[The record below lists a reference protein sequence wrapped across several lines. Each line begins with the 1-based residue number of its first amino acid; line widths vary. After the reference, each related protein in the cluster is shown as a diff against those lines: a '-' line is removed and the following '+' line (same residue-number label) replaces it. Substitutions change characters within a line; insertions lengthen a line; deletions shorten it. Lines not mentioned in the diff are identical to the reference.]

1 MAPGRDEAAGHAR
14 DRDLDRDTNA
24 DGNARD
30 DLTALNERYPY
41 VAPTPRPASSS
52 PSITGLASTRERS
65 LAGEHGSRRGHDI
78 RELQTIPSTAP
89 MADSKQLGAAVS
101 EDIAG
106 GTEKGA
112 AEDVK
117 PVASHG
123 TKTSHLQF
131 WRRGGNQRPLKR
143 VSRKERAMEQLALL
157 YQRFI
162 IEGPLRRKPLPP
174 TAYGRHVPLCPSDVG
189 SGGLID
195 ERSGKPY
202 IINFIRSS
210 RYTVWDFI
218 PKQLVFQFSK
228 IGNLYF
234 LIMAILQMVPGLSTV
249 GRWTTA
255 VPLGIFVA
263 FSMGKEGYDDYRRY
277 KLDKVENRSKASV
290 LACGVRSRDDSRRAS
305 KSQMGPDDIEETA
318 LRDLEGG
325 GRPSMGADGWV
336 TVQWQDVR
344 VGDVLRLRRDQ
355 AAPADMVLLHA
366 TGPNGVAYIETM
378 ALDGETNLKSKHTCP
393 LLVER
398 CSTLD
403 GITSTQATIVS
414 EDPNLDL
421 YSYDG
426 KVTVDG
432 ETLPLSLNNVIFRGS
447 TLRNTSEAIGL
458 VVNSGE
464 ECKIRMNANKHVR
477 AKKPAMQSIINK
489 MVLFQILVVLG
500 LAGGLTGGYYIW
512 EPSVRA
518 SSFFP
523 TSPVYNGYI
532 SFKEIFVG
540 FIIMFNTL
548 IPLSLY
554 ISMEIIKIGQ
564 FILVRDVDMYDPETD
579 TPMVANTTT
588 ILENLGQVSYV
599 FSDKTGT
606 MTQNLMRFR
615 KLSVAG
621 VACLH
626 DMDVQRD
633 EAAKHG
639 KGKGKDTPSSP
650 AHMKAVREDDDE
662 DDDDMSFKAK
672 PYPDRQG
679 SLSPMPLWKSSVRPE
694 EEPEMK
700 TEELLDYIQRKPN
713 TTFSRKA
720 KRFLLCIALCHT
732 CLPEIKDDGELAFQ
746 AASPDE
752 LALVEAARDLGFLLA
767 DRPAQSIKLQ
777 MRDVDGSL
785 HVETYQVLDVIEF
798 SSKRKRMSIVIRMPD
813 GRISVFCKGADNV
826 IMSRLKLSHL
836 AEQKAKDISR
846 RASVRETFQQ
856 DKALRRMSEQGGS
869 AKGTPRT
876 SFAMRRA
883 DSRDVREGL
892 RPSLGRRSTDLAR
905 LAQSDGVASWLNRCR
920 TEELPSPRASTD
932 LRARSFDHGG
942 SWVDE
947 SLAGNEAAVC
957 ERCFQHV
964 DDFASEGL
972 RTLLYAYRYVDED
985 WYASWKELY
994 RKAET
999 SLVDR
1004 QRLIEESGD
1013 QIEQKFEL
1021 AGATAIEDKLQEGV
1035 PETIDKL
1042 RRANIKIWMITGDKR
1057 ETAINIGHSAR
1068 LCKPFSELYVLD
1080 VTEGNLQE
1088 SMTAILNDV
1097 GRGMVP
1103 HSVLVVDGQTL
1114 TAVDAD
1120 NELLLLFN
1128 DLVVRVDSVIC
1139 CRASPSQK
1147 ADLIKSIRRNVP
1159 DSMTLAIGDGANDI
1173 GMIQASHVGIGISGR
1188 EGLQASRIA
1197 DYSIAQFRFLQK
1209 LLFVHGRWNYL
1220 RTGKYVLAT
1229 FWKEIVFFFLQAH
1242 FQQYTGYTGT
1252 SLFES
1257 WSLTVFNSAFTS
1269 LPVILLGIFDR
1280 DLAPETLL
1288 AVPELYTCGQ
1298 RNQGFNFAQ
1307 YFGWMIMGTAESL
1320 VIFFTMYGVYAQ
1332 SLFTNDTSLFATGMI
1347 CFTVAVIF
1355 INIKLLML
1363 EVHSKTAI
1371 IFGGL
1376 IISVG
1381 GWFLWNIILSAGYKR
1396 QVGPY
1401 IVRDSFLRNFGRE
1414 LQWWVTMLLGLTV
1427 LVALELVAQGVRRVY
1442 WPTDQDLMQRI
1453 ERDKGVRRVMRMCA
1467 VGDGGNEESDATDEE
1482 YDGHGDIEMREGMGR
1497 KGRGQH
1503 DGVEEVRAKSVSPKP
1518 GQPRG
1523 SYEQQQAA
1531 PRRQVRVSVDE
1542 YRPPK
1547 AGAVRLPALKS
1558 FEERLMQETH
1568 DSALAGHPGRDM
1580 LKSLLA
1586 RRFYWPG
1593 LDADARQF
1601 VRNCEV
1607 CGRSNVWRERRR
1619 GLLKPL
1625 PVPERVWSE
1634 LSIDFVTDQPPTKS
1648 DGSTN
1653 MMVLT
1658 DRLSKSVVLESLK
1671 DITAKT
1677 TARALMRNQDVE
1689 EAVLCE
1695 LLRVKQRLSTAW
1707 HPETDGATERAN
1719 QEVERYIRIFATYA
1733 QDDWDELLP
1742 AAAMALN
1749 NRTATS
1755 TGLSPFFF
1763 THGYHLEPV
1772 QVKETLR
1779 PDGKS
1784 PVAKAE
1790 GIVKRFQEA
1799 TEWAQAAMAS
1809 AQERQEGNAN
1819 ARKQPSDR
1827 YKPGDKVW
1835 LRLRNIRTNRPSK
1848 KLDWLAGKYT
1858 VLETVGSHACRLDT
1872 PPGVHNVFHVSLLH
1886 LVADDPLPSQT
1897 SDNYRP
1903 PAILTDDGELWEVEE
1918 ICGHKK
1924 VGREW
1929 KVLAGQVG
1937 WLDRAN
1943 VGAGAISRGHD
1954 GAGPV

>member
-1 MAPGRDEAAGHAR
+1 MLRHAR
-14 DRDLDRDTNA
+14 RRRPPPPPRTTWRPA
-24 DGNARD
+24 VTVA
-30 DLTALNERYPY
+30 TATP
-41 VAPTPRPASSS
+41 APTAMPPRRRRHHGPERAISLRPADA
-52 PSITGLASTRERS
+52 PPTGQLVALRHRTRLGPQE
-65 LAGEHGSRRGHDI
+65 
-78 RELQTIPSTAP
+78 TIPSTVP
-89 MADSKQLGAAVS
+89 MADPKQQGAAVVS
-101 EDIAG
+101 EDAAA
-106 GTEKGA
+106 GTEKSAGG
-112 AEDVK
+112 DVK

-123 TKTSHLQF
+123 TAASRLCF
-131 WRRGGNQRPLKR
+131 WRPGANKRRLKR
-143 VSRKERAMEQLALL
+143 VTRKERAMQQLALL

-162 IEGPLRRKPLPP
+162 VEGLLRRKPLPP
-174 TAYGRHVPLCPSDVG
+174 TADGRHIPLYPSRDVG
-189 SGGLID
+189 PGGLID
-195 ERSGKPY
+195 ERSGKVLYQQLYPVKQIHCLRLY
-202 IINFIRSS
+202 PQAARLPVQQDWQLLLSHHGYSADDPGAEHS
-210 RYTVWDFI
+210 RTLDHRC
-218 PKQLVFQFSK
+218 
-228 IGNLYF
+228 
-234 LIMAILQMVPGLSTV
+234 A
-249 GRWTTA
+249 
-255 VPLGIFVA
+255 LGIFVA

-277 KLDKVENRSKASV
+277 QLDKVENRSKVSV
-290 LACGVRSRDDSRRAS
+290 LEAGVRSRDDSKRAG
-305 KSQMGPDDIEETA
+305 KSQKGPDDIEETA

-325 GRPSMGADGWV
+325 GRPSMGTANWV
-336 TVQWQDVR
+336 TVQWQNVR

-378 ALDGETNLKSKHTCP
+378 ALDGETNLKSKQTCP

-398 CSTLD
+398 CATLE
-403 GITSTQATIVS
+403 GITSAQATIVS

-421 YSYDG
+421 YNYEG
-426 KVTVDG
+426 RVVVDG

-464 ECKIRMNANKHVR
+464 ECKIRMNANKNVR
-477 AKKPAMQSIINK
+477 AKKPAMQTIINK
-489 MVLFQILVVLG
+489 MVLFQILVVLA

-512 EPSVRA
+512 EPSVHA
-518 SSFFP
+518 SSFIP
-523 TSPVYNGYI
+523 SSPVYNGHV
-532 SFKEIFVG
+532 SFKEILVG
-540 FIIMFNTL
+540 FILMFNTL
-548 IPLSLY
+548 IPVSLY

-564 FILVRDVDMYDPETD
+564 FLLMRDVDMYDPITD

-633 EAAKHG
+633 EAARHG
-639 KGKGKDTPSSP
+639 KGKGKDMPASSAP
-650 AHMKAVREDDDE
+650 MKALREDDDE
-662 DDDDMSFKAK
+662 DDDDMSIKAK
-672 PYPDRQG
+672 PYPVRQG
-679 SLSPMPLWKSSVRPE
+679 SLSSMPLWKSSVRPDE
-694 EEPEMK
+694 APEMK
-700 TEELLDYIQRKPN
+700 TEELLDYIQRRPN

-720 KRFLLCIALCHT
+720 KQFLLCIALCHT

-752 LALVEAARDLGFLLA
+752 LALVEAARDLGFLLI

-785 HVETYQVLDVIEF
+785 HVETYQVLDVVEF

-813 GRISVFCKGADNV
+813 GRICVFCKGADNV

-846 RASVRETFQQ
+846 RASLRKTFEQ

-883 DSRDVREGL
+883 DSSD
-892 RPSLGRRSTDLAR
+892 T
-905 LAQSDGVASWLNRCR
+905 DGVASWLNRRR

-932 LRARSFDHGG
+932 LRTRSFDHG

-947 SLAGNEAAVC
+947 SLAGNEAAVF

-985 WYASWKELY
+985 SYASWKELY
-994 RKAET
+994 HEAQT

-1004 QRLIEESGD
+1004 QRLIEEAGEV
-1013 QIEQKFEL
+1013 IEQKFDL

-1068 LCKPFSELYVLD
+1068 LCKPFSELYILD
-1080 VTEGNLQE
+1080 VTEGDLQE

-1097 GRGMVP
+1097 CRGMVP

-1114 TAVDAD
+1114 AAVDAD
-1120 NELLLLFN
+1120 NESLLLFN

-1147 ADLIKSIRRNVP
+1147 ADLIKSIRRHVP

-1229 FWKEIVFFFLQAH
+1229 FWKEIVFFFVQAH
-1242 FQQYTGYTGT
+1242 FQRYTGYTGT

-1288 AVPELYTCGQ
+1288 AVPELYTFGQ

-1307 YFGWMIMGTAESL
+1307 YFGWMIMATAESL
-1320 VIFFTMYGVYAQ
+1320 IIFFTMYGVYAQ
-1332 SLFTNDTSLFATGMI
+1332 SLFTNDTGLFAMGMI

-1355 INIKLLML
+1355 INIKLLVL

-1376 IISVG
+1376 FISIG

-1427 LVALELVAQGVRRVY
+1427 LVALELVVQGVRRVY

-1453 ERDKGVRRVMRMCA
+1453 ERDKGVRRVMKMYA
-1467 VGDGGNEESDATDEE
+1467 GDGADDDHDDESDASDEE
-1482 YDGHGDIEMREGMGR
+1482 YGAHGDIEMREGMGR
-1497 KGRGQH
+1497 KGRGLH
-1503 DGVEEVRAKSVSPKP
+1503 DGVDEARAKSVSPNP
-1518 GQPRG
+1518 GQQRRE
-1523 SYEQQQAA
+1523 SYDQQQHAAA
-1531 PRRQVRVSVDE
+1531 PRRHVRVSVDE

-1547 AGAVRLPALKS
+1547 WSPPA
-1558 FEERLMQETH
+1558 EERENPF
-1568 DSALAGHPGRDM
+1568 DSTPGR
-1580 LKSLLA
+1580 
-1586 RRFYWPG
+1586 
-1593 LDADARQF
+1593 
-1601 VRNCEV
+1601 
-1607 CGRSNVWRERRR
+1607 
-1619 GLLKPL
+1619 
-1625 PVPERVWSE
+1625 
-1634 LSIDFVTDQPPTKS
+1634 
-1648 DGSTN
+1648 
-1653 MMVLT
+1653 
-1658 DRLSKSVVLESLK
+1658 
-1671 DITAKT
+1671 
-1677 TARALMRNQDVE
+1677 AL
-1689 EAVLCE
+1689 
-1695 LLRVKQRLSTAW
+1695 
-1707 HPETDGATERAN
+1707 
-1719 QEVERYIRIFATYA
+1719 
-1733 QDDWDELLP
+1733 
-1742 AAAMALN
+1742 
-1749 NRTATS
+1749 
-1755 TGLSPFFF
+1755 
-1763 THGYHLEPV
+1763 
-1772 QVKETLR
+1772 
-1779 PDGKS
+1779 
-1784 PVAKAE
+1784 
-1790 GIVKRFQEA
+1790 
-1799 TEWAQAAMAS
+1799 
-1809 AQERQEGNAN
+1809 
-1819 ARKQPSDR
+1819 
-1827 YKPGDKVW
+1827 
-1835 LRLRNIRTNRPSK
+1835 
-1848 KLDWLAGKYT
+1848 
-1858 VLETVGSHACRLDT
+1858 
-1872 PPGVHNVFHVSLLH
+1872 
-1886 LVADDPLPSQT
+1886 
-1897 SDNYRP
+1897 
-1903 PAILTDDGELWEVEE
+1903 
-1918 ICGHKK
+1918 
-1924 VGREW
+1924 
-1929 KVLAGQVG
+1929 
-1937 WLDRAN
+1937 
-1943 VGAGAISRGHD
+1943 
-1954 GAGPV
+1954 

>member
-1 MAPGRDEAAGHAR
+1 MAPGRDGR
-14 DRDLDRDTNA
+14 DRDTSADRNDP
-24 DGNARD
+24 D
-30 DLTALNERYPY
+30 DDDITTLNERYPY
-41 VAPTPRPASSS
+41 VRPTPPRRASSS
-52 PSITGLASTRERS
+52 PSVTALASARRRS
-65 LAGEHGSRRGHDI
+65 LAGDHGGSRRGHDGH
-78 RELQTIPSTAP
+78 ELQTIPSTVP
-89 MADSKQLGAAVS
+89 MADPKQQAPAVVS
-101 EDIAG
+101 EDAAA
-106 GTEKGA
+106 GTEKSAGG
-112 AEDVK
+112 EVK
-117 PVASHG
+117 PVVSHG
-123 TKTSHLQF
+123 TAASRLFF
-131 WRRGGNQRPLKR
+131 WRRGGNKRRLKR
-143 VSRKERAMEQLALL
+143 VTRKERAMQQLALL

-162 IEGPLRRKPLPP
+162 VEGLLRRKPLPP
-174 TAYGRHVPLCPSDVG
+174 TADGRHIPLCPSRDVG
-189 SGGLID
+189 PGGLID

-202 IINFIRSS
+202 ISNFIRSS
-210 RYTVWDFI
+210 RYTVYDFI

-228 IGNLYF
+228 IGNFYF
-234 LIMAILQMVPGLSTV
+234 LIMAILQMIPGLSTV

-277 KLDKVENRSKASV
+277 QLDKVENRSKVSV
-290 LACGVRSRDDSRRAS
+290 LEAGVRSRDDSKRAA
-305 KSQMGPDDIEETA
+305 KSQKGPDDIEETA

-325 GRPSMGADGWV
+325 GRPSMGTANWI
-336 TVQWQDVR
+336 TVQWQNVR

-378 ALDGETNLKSKHTCP
+378 ALDGETNLKSKQTCP

-398 CSTLD
+398 CATLE
-403 GITSTQATIVS
+403 GITSAQATIVS

-421 YSYDG
+421 YNYEG
-426 KVTVDG
+426 RVVVDG

-464 ECKIRMNANKHVR
+464 ECKIRMNANKNVR
-477 AKKPAMQSIINK
+477 AKKPAMQTIINK
-489 MVLFQILVVLG
+489 MVLFQILVVLA

-512 EPSVRA
+512 EPSVHA
-518 SSFFP
+518 SSFIP
-523 TSPVYNGYI
+523 SSPVYNGHV
-532 SFKEIFVG
+532 SFKEILVG
-540 FIIMFNTL
+540 FILMFNTL
-548 IPLSLY
+548 IPVSLY

-564 FILVRDVDMYDPETD
+564 FLLMRDVDMYDPVTD

-633 EAAKHG
+633 EAARHG
-639 KGKGKDTPSSP
+639 KGKGKDMPASSAP
-650 AHMKAVREDDDE
+650 MKALREDDDE
-662 DDDDMSFKAK
+662 DDDEMSIKAK
-672 PYPDRQG
+672 PYPVRQG
-679 SLSPMPLWKSSVRPE
+679 SLSSMPLWKSSVRPDE
-694 EEPEMK
+694 APEMK
-700 TEELLDYIQRKPN
+700 TEELLDYIQRRPN

-720 KRFLLCIALCHT
+720 KQFLLCIALCHT

-752 LALVEAARDLGFLLA
+752 LALVEAARDLGFLLI

-785 HVETYQVLDVIEF
+785 HVETYQVLDVVEF

-813 GRISVFCKGADNV
+813 RRICVFCKGADNV

-846 RASVRETFQQ
+846 RASLRKTFEQ

-883 DSRDVREGL
+883 DSSDVREGGL
-892 RPSLGRRSTDLAR
+892 RLSLGRRSTDLAR
-905 LAQSDGVASWLNRCR
+905 LAQTDGVASWLNRRR

-932 LRARSFDHGG
+932 LRTRSFDHG

-947 SLAGNEAAVC
+947 SLAGNEAAVF

-985 WYASWKELY
+985 SYASWKELY
-994 RKAET
+994 HEAQT

-1004 QRLIEESGD
+1004 QRLIEEAGEV
-1013 QIEQKFEL
+1013 IEQKFDL

-1068 LCKPFSELYVLD
+1068 LCKPFSELYILD
-1080 VTEGNLQE
+1080 VTEGDLQE

-1097 GRGMVP
+1097 CRGMVP

-1114 TAVDAD
+1114 AAVDAD
-1120 NELLLLFN
+1120 NESLLLFN

-1147 ADLIKSIRRNVP
+1147 ADLIKSIRRHVP

-1229 FWKEIVFFFLQAH
+1229 FWKEIVFFFVQAH
-1242 FQQYTGYTGT
+1242 FQRYTGYTGT

-1288 AVPELYTCGQ
+1288 AVPELYTFGQ

-1307 YFGWMIMGTAESL
+1307 YFGWMIMATAESL
-1320 VIFFTMYGVYAQ
+1320 IIFFTMYGVYAQ
-1332 SLFTNDTSLFATGMI
+1332 SLFTNDTGLFAMGMI

-1355 INIKLLML
+1355 INIKLLVL

-1376 IISVG
+1376 FISIG

-1427 LVALELVAQGVRRVY
+1427 LVALELVVQGVRRVY

-1453 ERDKGVRRVMRMCA
+1453 ERDKGVRRVMKMYA
-1467 VGDGGNEESDATDEE
+1467 GDGADDDHDDESDASDEE
-1482 YDGHGDIEMREGMGR
+1482 YGAHGDIEMREGMGR
-1497 KGRGQH
+1497 KGRGLH
-1503 DGVEEVRAKSVSPKP
+1503 DGVDEARAKSVSPNP
-1518 GQPRG
+1518 GQQRRE
-1523 SYEQQQAA
+1523 SYDQQQHAAA
-1531 PRRQVRVSVDE
+1531 PRRHVRVSVDE

-1547 AGAVRLPALKS
+1547 WSPPA
-1558 FEERLMQETH
+1558 EERENPF
-1568 DSALAGHPGRDM
+1568 DSTPGR
-1580 LKSLLA
+1580 
-1586 RRFYWPG
+1586 
-1593 LDADARQF
+1593 
-1601 VRNCEV
+1601 
-1607 CGRSNVWRERRR
+1607 
-1619 GLLKPL
+1619 
-1625 PVPERVWSE
+1625 
-1634 LSIDFVTDQPPTKS
+1634 
-1648 DGSTN
+1648 
-1653 MMVLT
+1653 
-1658 DRLSKSVVLESLK
+1658 
-1671 DITAKT
+1671 
-1677 TARALMRNQDVE
+1677 AL
-1689 EAVLCE
+1689 
-1695 LLRVKQRLSTAW
+1695 
-1707 HPETDGATERAN
+1707 
-1719 QEVERYIRIFATYA
+1719 
-1733 QDDWDELLP
+1733 
-1742 AAAMALN
+1742 
-1749 NRTATS
+1749 
-1755 TGLSPFFF
+1755 
-1763 THGYHLEPV
+1763 
-1772 QVKETLR
+1772 
-1779 PDGKS
+1779 
-1784 PVAKAE
+1784 
-1790 GIVKRFQEA
+1790 
-1799 TEWAQAAMAS
+1799 
-1809 AQERQEGNAN
+1809 
-1819 ARKQPSDR
+1819 
-1827 YKPGDKVW
+1827 
-1835 LRLRNIRTNRPSK
+1835 
-1848 KLDWLAGKYT
+1848 
-1858 VLETVGSHACRLDT
+1858 
-1872 PPGVHNVFHVSLLH
+1872 
-1886 LVADDPLPSQT
+1886 
-1897 SDNYRP
+1897 
-1903 PAILTDDGELWEVEE
+1903 
-1918 ICGHKK
+1918 
-1924 VGREW
+1924 
-1929 KVLAGQVG
+1929 
-1937 WLDRAN
+1937 
-1943 VGAGAISRGHD
+1943 
-1954 GAGPV
+1954 

>member
-1 MAPGRDEAAGHAR
+1 MAPGRDEAAGHDAR
-14 DRDLDRDTNA
+14 NA
-24 DGNARD
+24 IADPNARD
-30 DLTALNERYPY
+30 DLAALNERYPY
-41 VAPTPRPASSS
+41 VRPTPPRRASSS
-52 PSITGLASTRERS
+52 SSATTGLASARARS
-65 LAGEHGSRRGHDI
+65 LAGEHGGARRGYDVH
-78 RELQTIPSTAP
+78 ELQTIPSTAP
-89 MADSKQLGAAVS
+89 MADPPKKQRGTAAPSCEEVA
-101 EDIAG
+101 E
-106 GTEKGA
+106 GTEKRPG
-112 AEDVK
+112 EDVQL
-117 PVASHG
+117 VTSHG
-123 TKTSHLQF
+123 TNKASRLFF
-131 WRRGGNQRPLKR
+131 WRRGGNKRRLRR
-143 VSRKERAMEQLALL
+143 VSRTERATEQLALL

-162 IEGPLRRKPLPP
+162 VQGLLRRKPLPP
-174 TAYGRHVPLCPSDVG
+174 TADGRHVPLCPSGVG
-189 SGGLID
+189 PEGLVD

-202 IINFIRSS
+202 ISNFIRSS
-210 RYTVWDFI
+210 RYTLYDFI
-218 PKQLVFQFSK
+218 PKQLIFQFSK
-228 IGNLYF
+228 IGNFYF
-234 LIMAILQMVPGLSTV
+234 LIMAILQMIPGLSTV

-255 VPLGIFVA
+255 VPLGLFVA

-277 KLDKVENRSKASV
+277 KLDKVENRSPASV
-290 LACGVRSRDDSRRAS
+290 LACGVRSSGGLKPSGISRKRP
-305 KSQMGPDDIEETA
+305 GDIEEAA

-325 GRPSMGADGWV
+325 GGGSRPGTGAASWV

-378 ALDGETNLKSKHTCP
+378 ALDGETNLKSKQTCP

-398 CSTLD
+398 CSTVQ
-403 GITSTQATIVS
+403 GIMSAQATIVS

-421 YSYDG
+421 YSYEGRVAVD
-426 KVTVDG
+426 DG

-447 TLRNTSEAIGL
+447 TLRNTSEATGL

-477 AKKPAMQSIINK
+477 AKKPAMQTIINK

-500 LAGGLTGGYYIW
+500 LAGGLTAGYYLW
-512 EPSVRA
+512 EPSVHATA
-518 SSFFP
+518 SAFLPS
-523 TSPVYNGYI
+523 SPVYNGHVT
-532 SFKEIFVG
+532 FKEIFVG
-540 FIIMFNTL
+540 FILMFNTL
-548 IPLSLY
+548 IPVSLY

-564 FILVRDVDMYDPETD
+564 FLLMRDVDMYDPVTD

-626 DMDVQRD
+626 DMDLQRD
-633 EAAKHG
+633 AAAAKHA
-639 KGKGKDTPSSP
+639 KGKGRDVAISSAP
-650 AHMKAVREDDDE
+650 MKALPEEDDE
-662 DDDDMSFKAK
+662 DDDMSIKAK
-672 PYPDRQG
+672 PYPARQG
-679 SLSPMPLWKSSVRPE
+679 SLSSMPHWKSSVRPDD
-694 EEPEMK
+694 EPEMK
-700 TEELLDYIQRKPN
+700 TEQLLDYIQRRPN

-720 KRFLLCIALCHT
+720 KHFLLCIALCHT
-732 CLPEIKDDGELAFQ
+732 CLPEYKDGGELAFQ

-752 LALVEAARDLGFLLA
+752 LALVEAARDLGFLLI

-777 MRDVDGSL
+777 TRDADGSL
-785 HVETYQVLDVIEF
+785 HVETYQVLDVVEF

-813 GRISVFCKGADNV
+813 GRICVFCKGADNV

-846 RASVRETFQQ
+846 RASLRKTFEQ

-883 DSRDVREGL
+883 DSSDVREGGGL
-892 RPSLGRRSTDLAR
+892 RLSLGRRSTDLAR
-905 LAQSDGVASWLNRCR
+905 LAQSDGVASWLNRRR

-932 LRARSFDHGG
+932 LPTRSFDHG

-947 SLAGNEAAVC
+947 SLASNEAAVF

-985 WYASWKELY
+985 SYASWKEQY
-994 RKAET
+994 HRAQT

-1004 QRLIEESGD
+1004 QMLIEEAGE
-1013 QIEQKFEL
+1013 QIEQRFEL

-1068 LCKPFSELYVLD
+1068 LCKPYSELYILD
-1080 VTEGNLQE
+1080 VAEGNLQE
-1088 SMTAILNDV
+1088 SMTTILNEV

-1114 TAVDAD
+1114 AAIDAD
-1120 NELLLLFN
+1120 NDSLLLFN

-1147 ADLIKSIRRNVP
+1147 ADLIKSIRRHVP
-1159 DSMTLAIGDGANDI
+1159 DCMTLAIGDGANDI

-1209 LLFVHGRWNYL
+1209 LLLVHGRWNYL

-1229 FWKEIVFFFLQAH
+1229 FWKEIVFFLVQAH
-1242 FQQYTGYTGT
+1242 FQRYTGYTGT

-1288 AVPELYTCGQ
+1288 AVPELYTFGQ
-1298 RNQGFNFAQ
+1298 RNEGFNFAQ

-1320 VIFFTMYGVYAQ
+1320 VIFFTMYGVYARA
-1332 SLFTNDTSLFATGMI
+1332 LFTNDTGLFAMGVI

-1355 INIKLLML
+1355 INIKLLVL
-1363 EVHSKTAI
+1363 EVHSKTAV

-1381 GWFLWNIILSAGYKR
+1381 GWFLWNMILSAVYKR

-1414 LQWWVTMLLGLTV
+1414 LQWWTTMLLGLTV
-1427 LVALELVAQGVRRVY
+1427 LVALELVVQGVRRVY

-1453 ERDKGVRRVMRMCA
+1453 EKDKGLRCVMRMHA
-1467 VGDGGNEESDATDEE
+1467 GGGGADDEGVCDDDDADDDDRSDVSDEE
-1482 YDGHGDIEMREGMGR
+1482 EEYGARGGIEMREGIGSGKGGR
-1497 KGRGQH
+1497 VVHRHAGDDDDEGRT
-1503 DGVEEVRAKSVSPKP
+1503 
-1518 GQPRG
+1518 RG
-1523 SYEQQQAA
+1523 SYEQQKQQQQQTA
-1531 PRRQVRVSVDE
+1531 PPQRQHVRVSVDE

-1547 AGAVRLPALKS
+1547 WSHPA
-1558 FEERLMQETH
+1558 EERENPF
-1568 DSALAGHPGRDM
+1568 DSSTMPGR
-1580 LKSLLA
+1580 
-1586 RRFYWPG
+1586 
-1593 LDADARQF
+1593 
-1601 VRNCEV
+1601 
-1607 CGRSNVWRERRR
+1607 
-1619 GLLKPL
+1619 
-1625 PVPERVWSE
+1625 
-1634 LSIDFVTDQPPTKS
+1634 
-1648 DGSTN
+1648 
-1653 MMVLT
+1653 
-1658 DRLSKSVVLESLK
+1658 
-1671 DITAKT
+1671 
-1677 TARALMRNQDVE
+1677 AL
-1689 EAVLCE
+1689 
-1695 LLRVKQRLSTAW
+1695 
-1707 HPETDGATERAN
+1707 
-1719 QEVERYIRIFATYA
+1719 
-1733 QDDWDELLP
+1733 
-1742 AAAMALN
+1742 
-1749 NRTATS
+1749 
-1755 TGLSPFFF
+1755 
-1763 THGYHLEPV
+1763 
-1772 QVKETLR
+1772 
-1779 PDGKS
+1779 
-1784 PVAKAE
+1784 
-1790 GIVKRFQEA
+1790 
-1799 TEWAQAAMAS
+1799 
-1809 AQERQEGNAN
+1809 
-1819 ARKQPSDR
+1819 
-1827 YKPGDKVW
+1827 
-1835 LRLRNIRTNRPSK
+1835 
-1848 KLDWLAGKYT
+1848 
-1858 VLETVGSHACRLDT
+1858 
-1872 PPGVHNVFHVSLLH
+1872 
-1886 LVADDPLPSQT
+1886 
-1897 SDNYRP
+1897 
-1903 PAILTDDGELWEVEE
+1903 
-1918 ICGHKK
+1918 
-1924 VGREW
+1924 
-1929 KVLAGQVG
+1929 
-1937 WLDRAN
+1937 
-1943 VGAGAISRGHD
+1943 
-1954 GAGPV
+1954 